1 MLSDMLSHWDQYGD
15 EYEQFQRDVHILIEG
30 TLDAAL
36 KYLDSEASQNLTS
49 IERMMENAQSDYHEH
64 LTDEHVDA
72 QMQNASQETFLRNM
86 ALVALTSRLTHSLRK
101 MARVAETF
109 SPQAKSYGKSDMS
122 EFERLWLEYRERF
135 GIDFEAN
142 AARIAF
148 VKALQKVRNQIVHE
162 GGEANTFKPISQL
175 DPDGGDAGLL
185 DLRFSEKYPQYVC
198 GEDRDAEVSVSEA
211 LLEENIEAAINLVGW
226 LAAELR
232 RMELASIQ
240 NTSGV
245 Q

>member
-1 MLSDMLSHWDQYGD
+1 MLSDMLSHWDQYGE
-15 EYEQFQRDVHILIEG
+15 EYELFQQDVHILIKG

-36 KYLDSEASQNLTS
+36 KYLDSNGSQNLTS
-49 IERMMENAQSDYHEH
+49 IERMMENAQGDYHEH
-64 LTDEHVDA
+64 LIDEHMDV
-72 QMQNASQETFLRNM
+72 QGQNASQETFLRNM

-109 SPQAKSYGKSDMS
+109 SPRKKRYGNSRMS
-122 EFERLWLEYRERF
+122 EFARLWSEYWERF
-135 GIDFEAN
+135 QIKAN
-142 AARIAF
+142 AAQIAF
-148 VKALQKVRNQIVHE
+148 VDALREVRNQIVHE
-162 GGEANTFKPISQL
+162 GGEANTLKPISEL
-175 DPDGGDAGLL
+175 DPYGDAAGIL
-185 DLRFSEKYPQYVC
+185 DLSFSKKYPQYVC
-198 GEDRDAEVSVSEA
+198 GEGMGAEVSVSEA

-232 RMELASIQ
+232 RNELASIQ